1 MHVLQQKHPDKKI
14 YNFSDKST
22 GTYSPEILCSNL
34 VHLTEAAIS
43 QTAESLPESAQD
55 IRVVL
60 NGKRVIHQF
69 NEGGEIRGY
78 TGRVI
83 SQVPG
88 FSNWYNIVYEEGD
101 TVYTFQLMEDYT
113 NGDLE
118 II

>member
-1 MHVLQQKHPDKKI
+1 MASV
-14 YNFSDKST
+14 
-22 GTYSPEILCSNL
+22 
-34 VHLTEAAIS
+34 
-43 QTAESLPESAQD
+43 
-55 IRVVL
+55 
-60 NGKRVIHQF
+60 VIHQF

-88 FSNWYNIVYEEGD
+88 FSNWCNIVYEEGD

-118 II
+118 IM

>member
-1 MHVLQQKHPDKKI
+1 
-14 YNFSDKST
+14 
-22 GTYSPEILCSNL
+22 
-34 VHLTEAAIS
+34 
-43 QTAESLPESAQD
+43 
-55 IRVVL
+55 
-60 NGKRVIHQF
+60 
-69 NEGGEIRGY
+69 
-78 TGRVI
+78 VI